1 MSFAHPRSGSSN
13 IRTDS
18 KLHFN
23 ELDRYLVDYLANASR
38 NPRPES
44 RQKLTRLTIQQCHE
58 LSTDVYDELR
68 RREHDRELPHLLIRA
83 DFHPKRNQA
92 RQKLATFSKSRFQ
105 DLCSDVHHELVR
117 RYPKFQDDA
126 SSDESDR
133 DFSPGPNGRILAFDA
148 GTVDSG
154 YDADESRFPSMDNE
168 QHNLGHLPFDLE
180 TDLYSNRPQLTAEDM
195 EKSAV
200 LHHRPDSFCA
210 MTASDDCDT
219 SGRARR
225 VSLDPKP
232 VAKVEATPREDGNF
246 ELDTWFSKAL
256 SIDDIPTSAVPD
268 DTSTL
273 PDSAQLPVGLD
284 GAHGL
289 GEGQQDGVHSASNA
303 GSTLP
308 FSQYLSEARTNG
320 VDTVQALGPT
330 HLAEA
335 HNADRDAAIRELV
348 RQLDRLFHD
357 DEKWY
362 TRFLDSRDASAQWLL
377 DLLQDLLDYD
387 ADIPP
392 ADRRRIFKA
401 LIRLSDYSKLY
412 PRCFTLTDLEQ
423 ERLVDGGSFS
433 DVYQG
438 YLRGQCVA
446 VKMMRVF
453 DQSDIETVLKS
464 FGREAI
470 IWRQLSHP
478 NLLPF
483 YGLYKFRQRLCLV
496 SPWMENGHIQGFLK
510 NQSCDTDRYLSL
522 ILDVARGLLHLHA
535 KGIAHGDLKGD
546 NIFVTPSLRACI
558 ADFGLSSIITSMSSF
573 RFTLSS
579 KATRGGTVRYQAPEL
594 HDGGHNDLRSD
605 IYGFACVVYEL
616 LTGNAPFPEMSS
628 DGAVILAVMKG
639 RRPSR
644 PPSCSGSPS
653 LDGLWALLQD
663 CWHGTPEHRPTA
675 AQVVQRLIG
684 DEIGATETGIGKDWD
699 DSFTS
704 KFRRQLLEQQPL
716 PSVMQ
721 FQRMLFGA
729 EARLTPGAESG
740 GELETF
746 PGTNLA
752 IRREGNTVVNEFN
765 HEDMPVKMLQGGIP
779 EAHITAFLQGID
791 DFVAA
796 TRSRTPPDLFTS
808 LTAIVNAV
816 SSILD
821 DVRAFSARS
830 LRHAKLD
837 ALTALCERVEENLSA
852 VVTARTQLATNTG
865 VSVGPLHVRTR
876 LLAQTVME
884 MGQTVGVLTPPGQW
898 IYDWTGFKERAL
910 PPLFPVHSGTR
921 SWPQQHNGPGVLWR

>member
-1 MSFAHPRSGSSN
+1 MSFPAHPGPGSSN
-13 IRTDS
+13 IRRDS
-18 KLHFN
+18 TIYFI
-23 ELDRYLVDYLANASR
+23 ELGRYLADYLADATR
-38 NPRPES
+38 NPRSES
-44 RQKLTRLTIQQCHE
+44 RQKLTRLTIQQCYE

-68 RREHDRELPHLLIRA
+68 RREHDTELPRFLLRA

-92 RQKLATFSKSRFQ
+92 RQKLASFPKSRFQ
-105 DLCSDVHHELVR
+105 DLCSDVHHELAR
-117 RYPKFQDDA
+117 RYPKFHDDA
-126 SSDESDR
+126 SSDESDG
-133 DFSPGPNGRILAFDA
+133 DFHGGDRSREN
-148 GTVDSG
+148 SG
-154 YDADESRFPSMDNE
+154 QDREPDDRLIGAETSDELR
-168 QHNLGHLPFDLE
+168 QRRH
-180 TDLYSNRPQLTAEDM
+180 
-195 EKSAV
+195 
-200 LHHRPDSFCA
+200 SFCA

-219 SGRARR
+219 SGRTRR
-225 VSLDPKP
+225 SSPWVKP
-232 VAKVEATPREDGNF
+232 VTKVEATTQEDGSF
-246 ELDTWFSKAL
+246 EPVTWIIEAL
-256 SIDDIPTSAVPD
+256 GIEDVPTSALPD

-273 PDSAQLPVGLD
+273 PDSPQLPVGLD
-284 GAHGL
+284 GAHGPG
-289 GEGQQDGVHSASNA
+289 GEERDGVNSASDA

-308 FSQYLSEARTNG
+308 FSQYLVEAR
-320 VDTVQALGPT
+320 LGG
-330 HLAEA
+330 
-335 HNADRDAAIRELV
+335 ADRGQPLSPTSDSETDNWANRNEVVWPTTDYAADNEHRDATIRELV

-362 TRFLDSRDASAQWLL
+362 MSFLDSRDASAQWLL

-387 ADIPP
+387 ADIPL

-438 YLRGQCVA
+438 YLHGQCVA

-453 DQSDIETVLKS
+453 DQSDIEAVLKC

-483 YGLYKFRQRLCLV
+483 YGLYKFHQRLCLV
-496 SPWMENGHIQGFLK
+496 SPWMENGHIRGFLK
-510 NQSCDTDRYLSL
+510 NQSCDTNRLLSM
-522 ILDVARGLLHLHA
+522 ILDMARGLEHLHA
-535 KGIAHGDLKGD
+535 KGIVHGDLKGD

-558 ADFGLSSIITSMSSF
+558 ADFGLSSITTSMSSF

-628 DGAVILAVMKG
+628 DGAVIMAVIKG
-639 RRPSR
+639 RRPPR

-684 DEIGATETGIGKDWD
+684 DQIGATETGIGKDWD

-716 PSVMQ
+716 PSVRE
-721 FQRMLFGA
+721 FERMVFGDDARLILGA
-729 EARLTPGAESG
+729 ECLDAPETWPDTNSSIIREREATVNGFILEDKFVLEKTKSAELPRVRG
-740 GELETF
+740 G
-746 PGTNLA
+746 
-752 IRREGNTVVNEFN
+752 
-765 HEDMPVKMLQGGIP
+765 DGIP

-796 TRSRTPPDLFTS
+796 TRAKTPLNLFAS

-816 SSILD
+816 SSIID
-821 DVRAFSARS
+821 DVRAFSEHPLRGAR
-830 LRHAKLD
+830 LD
-837 ALTALCERVEENLSA
+837 ALTALPCDEH
-852 VVTARTQLATNTG
+852 G
-865 VSVGPLHVRTR
+865 ISVRWGAPCHNSR
-876 LLAQTVME
+876 
-884 MGQTVGVLTPPGQW
+884 
-898 IYDWTGFKERAL
+898 
-910 PPLFPVHSGTR
+910 SG
-921 SWPQQHNGPGVLWR
+921 